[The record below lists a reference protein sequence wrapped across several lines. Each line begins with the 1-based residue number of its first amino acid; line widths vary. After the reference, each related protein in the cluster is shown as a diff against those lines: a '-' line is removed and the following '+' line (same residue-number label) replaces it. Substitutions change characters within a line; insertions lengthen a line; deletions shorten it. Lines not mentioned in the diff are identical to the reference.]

1 MSLIKKF
8 LLFFLLT
15 SILPLTL
22 LGFFLVRESQ
32 EKLNQRFVNLLHTA
46 ETLVLG
52 AYKNDL
58 DALKLINDQVSILSI
73 NDEYQEYLNGS
84 QGDRLEEI
92 LNKFQQN
99 QDLGIVALIDAKQKV
114 IASTDTFEYASK
126 DSINELI
133 QTALRG
139 KSISSVERLKF
150 LDDTKSN
157 KESAKQELMYVAAS
171 PLLDEKD
178 TKKVNGVLLIGR
190 FIKEKNSFQKI
201 EKSLPI
207 IRITVSDSQLSS
219 NKISLQVTPSTAL
232 NLFQSLQNKNEKINL
247 AHSKRLIALRN
258 YAGQIIGNLEVSISM
273 APELELQKRNLFL
286 MGLFLCFAVIGII
299 SAGFWFNR
307 NFIFP
312 MNQLSEACRK
322 LATGNMQTLI
332 TASKAKGE
340 MRLTIDGF
348 NQMVRQLQEKQQMQS
363 DFIST
368 LTHDLKTPLLAQ
380 KRACELIEEFEGG
393 MQTSSVKLIHGLH
406 SNNQHLLNMVNLLL
420 ETYKSDFEGIQL
432 KKSLVNLFSLVEEC
446 KANLGLLA
454 ESKEIQ
460 ILNTIPKEAELEVD
474 PVQLKRVFVNIIG
487 NSIENIGKNSQITVL
502 LNDLDQKCRITIA
515 DNGPGI
521 SEEILPR
528 IFEKYYSRS
537 RMNQKIGSGLGLYIC
552 KLIVEAHGGQ
562 IFATSN
568 TNMPESSISHKHELA
583 DQIKKQVE
591 NLSKIENNKSSGTS
605 FIIELPK

>member
-332 TASKAKGE
+332 TASKAKG
-340 MRLTIDGF
+340 
-348 NQMVRQLQEKQQMQS
+348 
-363 DFIST
+363 
-368 LTHDLKTPLLAQ
+368 
-380 KRACELIEEFEGG
+380 
-393 MQTSSVKLIHGLH
+393 
-406 SNNQHLLNMVNLLL
+406 
-420 ETYKSDFEGIQL
+420 
-432 KKSLVNLFSLVEEC
+432 
-446 KANLGLLA
+446 
-454 ESKEIQ
+454 
-460 ILNTIPKEAELEVD
+460 
-474 PVQLKRVFVNIIG
+474 
-487 NSIENIGKNSQITVL
+487 
-502 LNDLDQKCRITIA
+502 
-515 DNGPGI
+515 
-521 SEEILPR
+521 
-528 IFEKYYSRS
+528 
-537 RMNQKIGSGLGLYIC
+537 
-552 KLIVEAHGGQ
+552 
-562 IFATSN
+562 
-568 TNMPESSISHKHELA
+568 
-583 DQIKKQVE
+583 
-591 NLSKIENNKSSGTS
+591 
-605 FIIELPK
+605 